1 MTNEMKNFIEEN
13 IKLIEDEKFEELY
26 TLLYYKQS
34 ELRPSEFTEILLDAG
49 IDPATHMKKIPVF
62 YLYESDIQS
71 YVIPNT
77 IDSIGTWAFARCG
90 SLTNITI
97 PNSVTKIGEG
107 TFESCGSLTNITIP
121 DGVTSIKRGAF
132 NFCSSLMN
140 ITIPN
145 SVKYV
150 GDEVFYNCQGLTS
163 VILGNGIKY
172 IGDQEFHGCS
182 SLTSVTI
189 PNTITEIGVEAF
201 SSCTNLK
208 SITYLGTKD
217 QWNKIKLGRQWKT
230 SSRRLK
236 EIKCTDGTIIL

>member
-1 MTNEMKNFIEEN
+1 MTNEVKEFIEKH
-13 IKLIEDEKFEELY
+13 IDLIEAEEFKKLY
-26 TLLYYKQS
+26 DLTRAKITS
-34 ELRPSEFTEILLDAG
+34 REDPSFTGEFTETLLSAG
-49 IDPATHMKKIPVF
+49 IDPAKYMKEIPSH
-62 YLYESDIQS
+62 YLEQSSIQS
-71 YVIPNT
+71 YVVPHGVTSIGAFAFLNCKGLTDVGIPN
-77 IDSIGTWAFARCG
+77 SITFISSCVFENCS
-90 SLTNITI
+90 SLTNI
-97 PNSVTKIGEG
+97 V
-107 TFESCGSLTNITIP
+107 
-121 DGVTSIKRGAF
+121 
-132 NFCSSLMN
+132 
-140 ITIPN
+140 IPN
-145 SVKYV
+145 SVKYISD
-150 GDEVFYNCQGLTS
+150 GVFYNCQGLTS

-172 IGDQEFHGCS
+172 ISDQEFYGCS